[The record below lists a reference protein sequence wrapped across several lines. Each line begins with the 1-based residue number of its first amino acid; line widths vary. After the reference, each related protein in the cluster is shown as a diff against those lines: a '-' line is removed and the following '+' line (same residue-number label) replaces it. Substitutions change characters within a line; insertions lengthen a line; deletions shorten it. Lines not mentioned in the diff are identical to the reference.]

1 VTPPP
6 GRAAAVTRSAWGA
19 VPPPVVPICL
29 NSSVI
34 ASSVCWVF
42 YVLSI
47 VLYYGISHI
56 INSNLKCFLF
66 IKTRRETLFRWEFI
80 FVRHY
85 SLRAYV
91 QCSLLVVL
99 IVGLD
104 LGSCEASLGVDSNQL
119 NL

>member
-1 VTPPP
+1 ML
-6 GRAAAVTRSAWGA
+6 GFLCSQYCALLWYFSYR
-19 VPPPVVPICL
+19 
-29 NSSVI
+29 
-34 ASSVCWVF
+34 
-42 YVLSI
+42 
-47 VLYYGISHI
+47 I